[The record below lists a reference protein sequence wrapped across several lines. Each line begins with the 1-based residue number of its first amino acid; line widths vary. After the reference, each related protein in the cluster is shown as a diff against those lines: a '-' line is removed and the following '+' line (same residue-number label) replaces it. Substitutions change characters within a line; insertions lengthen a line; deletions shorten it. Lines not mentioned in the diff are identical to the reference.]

1 MNSAHETS
9 RSTVRSDETLKVVQ
23 AFDALNTDDKL
34 ALLYY
39 VYEKM
44 GDSITPAAPSSANPQ
59 VAPRLLGGEFYDLS
73 DDDQLAVM
81 RAIVNR
87 EDTELSRAYGGLTE
101 NNQLAVW
108 YAWAVGMGDTVVD
121 MPQDYQATQAI
132 NDALSQIEG
141 LDFEGQ
147 ISLLREIVGNMGY
160 SDVQPIPTQAE
171 TGKTA
176 SL

>member
-1 MNSAHETS
+1 MSSIQNDTRSSA
-9 RSTVRSDETLKVVQ
+9 RSENTRRVVQ
-23 AFDALNTDDKL
+23 AFDALSTDDKL

-44 GDSITPAAPSSANPQ
+44 GDSITPAAPTAANPEF
-59 VAPRLLGGEFYDLS
+59 APRLLGEFFDMS
-73 DDDQLAVM
+73 DEQQLQIM
-81 RAIVNR
+81 RSIVNC
-87 EDTELSRAYGGLTE
+87 EDTELSRAYGALTE
-101 NNQLAVW
+101 NNQLLVW

-121 MPQDYQATQAI
+121 IPNDYQRTNAI
-132 NDALSQIEG
+132 NDTLSQIEG

-160 SDVQPIPTQAE
+160 SEVKPIPTQAE
-171 TGKTA
+171 TGKTP